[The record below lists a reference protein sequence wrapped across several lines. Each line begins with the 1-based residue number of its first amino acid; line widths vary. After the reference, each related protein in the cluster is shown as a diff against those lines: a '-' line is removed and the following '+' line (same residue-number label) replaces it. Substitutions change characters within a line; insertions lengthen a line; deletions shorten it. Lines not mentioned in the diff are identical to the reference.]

1 MTGTEPRASARKRW
15 AFTAIVVAELLLIA
29 YLIAG
34 AFRADDE
41 WRLWYALGAAGLFL
55 LVGAIVWSRWRGPAS
70 RG

>member
-1 MTGTEPRASARKRW
+1 M
-15 AFTAIVVAELLLIA
+15 VAELLLIA